1 LDAIGSRLKKIT
13 IAITIA
19 MKNHSGKISDRFS
32 FHHRIPVL
40 IAKSISD
47 FHFVIGSR
55 LKSDFLITI
64 TGGA

>member
-1 LDAIGSRLKKIT
+1 
-13 IAITIA
+13 
-19 MKNHSGKISDRFS
+19 MKNHSGKIGDRFS

-47 FHFVIGSR
+47 LYFVFGSR
-55 LKSDFLITI
+55 LKTGSLTEI